1 MVRRRLGFYA
11 VDRRGANNMEVD
23 VQVGD
28 EIITVEAPDN
38 ATDEQIIAAVRGPSR
53 ATENIAPRE
62 KTDLEAATNVVQSI
76 RQGAPQVGGGLG
88 VAKDTLQLAS
98 APFRGIRGAAIGAG
112 KLLAGEGLQ
121 PSLQRAAEAIKPG
134 FKPENLSEKV
144 ANVSS
149 GLLEVAAPL
158 GQAARATRIGR
169 GLTEFATLG
178 GTASKIAK
186 LKQATGV
193 VTDLAVE
200 PIRGAKQAAEF
211 VNSLTNV
218 RKANALKAL
227 GQQALHNAEV
237 QLRNLLDAEK
247 VGKFARLFGKKPKGL
262 LTDQGV
268 KLATQNKAAVVKAQN
283 ELTKGLE
290 GARRTYGDIAA
301 RNRLLKRAAILG
313 AAEVGR
319 RTIGSPA
326 TSVVTEVAR

>member
-1 MVRRRLGFYA
+1 
-11 VDRRGANNMEVD
+11 MEVD

-28 EIITVEAPDN
+28 EILTVEAPDSV
-38 ATDEQIIAAVRGPSR
+38 TDEQIIEAVRRQSSASQPATPEAQRSDLDR
-53 ATENIAPRE
+53 AR
-62 KTDLEAATNVVQSI
+62 NVLQSVRAGQAVDPANSPI
-76 RQGAPQVGGGLG
+76 R
-88 VAKDTLQLAS
+88 DTGELLS
-98 APFRGIRGAAIGAG
+98 APFRGVRGLAVGAG
-112 KLLAGEGLQ
+112 RALAGEPLQ
-121 PSLQRAAEAIKPG
+121 PTLQRTAEAMQPG
-134 FKPENLSEKV
+134 FKPETPAEKV
-144 ANVSS
+144 ASASS
-149 GLLEVAAPL
+149 GLLEVVAPL
-158 GQAARATRIGR
+158 GQAGRATRIGR
-169 GLTEFATLG
+169 GLTELATLK
-178 GTASKIAK
+178 GTADKIAK

-200 PIRGAKQAAEF
+200 PIRGAKQAATF

-227 GQQALHNAEV
+227 GPQELHNVEV

-247 VGKFARLFGKKPKGL
+247 VGKFARLLGKKPKGL

-268 KLATQNKAAVVKAQN
+268 KLASENKAAVVKAQN
-283 ELTKGLE
+283 EITKGLE

-301 RNRLLKRAAILG
+301 RNRLLKRAAVLG